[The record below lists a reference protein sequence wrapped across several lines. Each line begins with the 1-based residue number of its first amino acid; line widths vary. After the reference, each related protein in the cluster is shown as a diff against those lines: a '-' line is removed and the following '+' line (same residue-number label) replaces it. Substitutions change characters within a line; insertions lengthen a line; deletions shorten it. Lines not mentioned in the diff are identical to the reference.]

1 MLIIILIK
9 NNNPKISIKVPTNLL
24 IGKKKFIINVMKL
37 KKITPNIG
45 NSDIFSLEA
54 FLLKKIIESNVPKE
68 NIMELVKIILNKSVI
83 IYHGIK
89 IKFII

>member
-1 MLIIILIK
+1 LLIIILIK